1 MNSHIV
7 KGMLVNFQKMLSCN
21 SHTFPRLETGAMNGK
36 LVSWL
41 NYSMD
46 CSHEELAC
54 SCLNFIAWNFELM
67 ANQDRDFALIDIRTM
82 MDLLARDDL
91 VVRDELTLFTC
102 VSRWLFAQ
110 EKRMRRPGCSL
121 TPSEASSDRRPGCSL
136 TPSEASSDRRRSS
149 PTQFTVD
156 PESVDEVFESLVK
169 EIMTLIRFPMM
180 SPIELA
186 NLLIDPLVSRFKG
199 FLVDQMAAAMVYH
212 NLHAPPSCMS
222 HQRSSPVPTSHNLAS
237 SNLSIDNPRKKRK
250 HLNSC
255 DDKSLI
261 PRLYTNEKWSA
272 SLITDNY
279 SSVPAYGTRTL
290 MFQTPATLFQD
301 DKNSSYPRRGSS
313 PSFTTSPT
321 PSSNPNSTFN
331 TYQTPTYQQ
340 TPSSHYNE
348 WAIDLH
354 PKGLW
359 FKAFKLIV
367 WHGTLDCPEVV
378 IKSVRLSVTSIH
390 ARNEKV
396 KIGILVFGR
405 QEGVDFVKQITTTVH
420 TFTGEQNMININDLI
435 PYESLN
441 VPLSDQLIYRP
452 RSSQVTMSN
461 KSGFLIGP
469 RNDTFK
475 IHVVITPLTNY

>member
-7 KGMLVNFQKMLSCN
+7 KGMFVNLQKMSCN
-21 SHTFPRLETGAMNGK
+21 FYTFPHFEIGAMNGK

-46 CSHEELAC
+46 CSHEELAS
-54 SCLNFIAWNFELM
+54 SCLNFIGWNFELM

-110 EKRMRRPGCSL
+110 ERKMR
-121 TPSEASSDRRPGCSL
+121 TPSSSL
-136 TPSEASSDRRRSS
+136 APSQPSTDRRRSS
-149 PTQFTVD
+149 PTSFIAD
-156 PESVDEVFESLVK
+156 PESVDQVFESLVK

-212 NLHAPPSCMS
+212 NLHAPPSCIS
-222 HQRSSPVPTSHNLAS
+222 HQRVSPIPTSTSTLASHNLTS

-250 HLNSC
+250 HLNSY

-290 MFQTPATLFQD
+290 MFQTPASLFQD

-313 PSFTTSPT
+313 PNFTSSPT

-396 KIGILVFGR
+396 KIGILIFGR